1 MKKLAVFSSL
11 VCTFALADI
20 ASAQS
25 DNARIPGDSVLARAR
40 KLVDS
45 GREADGR
52 KLVDSVLHASTP
64 KDAIY
69 AEALYTR
76 AAMAPN
82 AAEAERD
89 YRRLL
94 IEAPL
99 APRAEDALLQL
110 ANLLQARGDRRGAG
124 EYLQRFMLTYANSP
138 ARPRVAVSL
147 VRLLFE
153 QGTHQEARACEAFRQ
168 ARQAVPRENFE
179 LRNQLDFYAPR
190 CAMYAD
196 AAPSTVPSSAP
207 VTAPVTA
214 HVTPPVTAPVTA
226 AVATPDTAHVTAP
239 VTAHVTPPVTAP
251 AGGAAAATGSFYSV
265 QIAAYDTDDA
275 AQRVV
280 KILVEQGIEA
290 RVDGETRPFR
300 VRIGRYAT
308 RADAVRAQQA
318 LKAQG
323 HPGFVTVVNR

>member
-1 MKKLAVFSSL
+1 MKKLAVLSSL
-11 VCTFALADI
+11 VLGFACAGV

-25 DNARIPGDSVLARAR
+25 DSPRVPGEAALERAR
-40 KLVDS
+40 KLVND
-45 GREADGR
+45 GHEADGR
-52 KLVDSVLHASTP
+52 KLVDSLLSASTP
-64 KDAIY
+64 QDAIY

-94 IEAPL
+94 IETPL

-110 ANLLQARGDRRGAG
+110 ANLLQARGDRRGASDH
-124 EYLQRFMLTYANSP
+124 LQRFMLTYANSP

-147 VRLLFE
+147 VRLLFD

-190 CAMYAD
+190 CAMYANE
-196 AAPSTVPSSAP
+196 PTVTTPVTTP
-207 VTAPVTA
+207 VTAPTTTPVT
-214 HVTPPVTAPVTA
+214 TPVTAQPSA
-226 AVATPDTAHVTAP
+226 SSSAP
-239 VTAHVTPPVTAP
+239 SVVQS
-251 AGGAAAATGSFYSV
+251 GSRSFYSV
-265 QIAAYDTDDA
+265 QIAAYDSEEA

-280 KILVEQGIEA
+280 KILVERGLEA
-290 RVDGETRPFR
+290 RVDGTARPFR
-300 VRIGRYAT
+300 VRIGRYDS
-308 RADAVRAQQA
+308 RAEAVKAQQM
-318 LKAQG
+318 LKSQG

>member
-1 MKKLAVFSSL
+1 MKTLAAFAL
-11 VCTFALADI
+11 VLGFALAGV
-20 ASAQS
+20 AGAQS
-25 DNARIPGDSVLARAR
+25 DHGRTHGDSVLERAR
-40 KLVDS
+40 KLAS
-45 GREADGR
+45 GGNHAGGR
-52 KLVDSVLHASTP
+52 ALVDSVLSASTP
-64 KDAIY
+64 QDAIY

-110 ANLLQARGDRRGAG
+110 ANLLQARGDRRGASD
-124 EYLQRFMLTYANSP
+124 YLQRFMLTYANSP
-138 ARPRVAVSL
+138 SRPRVAVSL

-168 ARQAVPRENFE
+168 AREAVPRENFE

-196 AAPSTVPSSAP
+196 APTAVTAPIPAPVKPPITTQVTPQSAAPSTASSSAQSS
-207 VTAPVTA
+207 ASLSA
-214 HVTPPVTAPVTA
+214 QSR
-226 AVATPDTAHVTAP
+226 
-239 VTAHVTPPVTAP
+239 
-251 AGGAAAATGSFYSV
+251 GSFYSV
-265 QIAAYDTDDA
+265 QIAAYDSEEA

-280 KILVEQGIEA
+280 RVLAEQGLQA
-290 RVDGETRPFR
+290 RVDGTTRPFR
-300 VRIGRYAT
+300 VRIGRYES
-308 RADAVRAQQA
+308 RAEAVKAQQS
-318 LKAQG
+318 LKSRG